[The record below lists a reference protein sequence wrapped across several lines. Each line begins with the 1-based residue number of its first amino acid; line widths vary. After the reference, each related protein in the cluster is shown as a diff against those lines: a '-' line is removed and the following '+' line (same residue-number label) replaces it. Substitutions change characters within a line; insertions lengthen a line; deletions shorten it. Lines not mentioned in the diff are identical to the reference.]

1 MKSALVMAIQNLTD
15 SLIRILT
22 QLTCVM
28 HVEDQVIL
36 ENIMN
41 EKEILIQC
49 IKTPGYAAKRLQSH
63 YGYTMLKLQQLK
75 ENGQNNPSF

>member
-1 MKSALVMAIQNLTD
+1 MKFVKSALVMATQNLTNL
-15 SLIRILT
+15 LIKILT

-28 HVEDQVIL
+28 HVEDQVIR

-49 IKTPGYAAKRLQSH
+49 VKTPSYAARRLQSH

-75 ENGQNNPSF
+75 EK

>member
-1 MKSALVMAIQNLTD
+1 MKSVKSVTVMDSQNLTD
-15 SLIRILT
+15 SLIKILT

-28 HVEDQVIL
+28 HAADQVIQ

-41 EKEILIQC
+41 EKELLIQC
-49 IKTPGYAAKRLQSH
+49 IKTPGYAARRLQSH

-75 ENGQNNPSF
+75 EK

>member
-1 MKSALVMAIQNLTD
+1 MATQNLTD

-28 HVEDQVIL
+28 HAADQVIQ

-41 EKEILIQC
+41 EKELLIQC
-49 IKTPGYAAKRLQSH
+49 IKTPGYAARRLQSH

-75 ENGQNNPSF
+75 EK

>member
-1 MKSALVMAIQNLTD
+1 MKSVMVMATQNLTD

-28 HVEDQVIL
+28 HAADQVIQ

-41 EKEILIQC
+41 EKELLIQC
-49 IKTPGYAAKRLQSH
+49 IKTPGYAARRLQSH

-75 ENGQNNPSF
+75 EK